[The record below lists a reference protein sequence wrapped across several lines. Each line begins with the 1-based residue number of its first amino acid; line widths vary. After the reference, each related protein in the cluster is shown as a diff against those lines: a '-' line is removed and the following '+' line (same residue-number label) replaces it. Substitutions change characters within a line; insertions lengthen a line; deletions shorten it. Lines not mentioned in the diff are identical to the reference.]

1 MYAHIHRP
9 RRRAAAGEPAPIRI
23 LILGV
28 AVLTLGA
35 CASGFE
41 NVKSENRAKLY
52 LLERGQ
58 TREQVLEEMG
68 TEPQEYNKGVFG
80 KSGVVPN
87 PYDQEVHEVGG
98 DKVEILYYATHI
110 ANTDGVI
117 TSDELTPLVLVDDL
131 LVGWGWQYLGAFA
144 EEYDLRLEGPPS
156 PPLPSSGS

>member
-1 MYAHIHRP
+1 MFSA
-9 RRRAAAGEPAPIRI
+9 
-23 LILGV
+23 V
-28 AVLTLGA
+28 ALAA

-41 NVKSENRAKLY
+41 SVQSENRAKLY

-68 TEPQEYNKGVFG
+68 TEPQEYRKGVLS
-80 KSGVVPN
+80 SGVVQN
-87 PYDQEVHEVGG
+87 PHASESHVVDGEKIEVF
-98 DKVEILYYATHI
+98 YYATHI
-110 ANTDGVI
+110 KNNDGVI
-117 TSDELTPLVLVDDL
+117 TSDELTPLVLVDDV

>member
-1 MYAHIHRP
+1 VGA
-9 RRRAAAGEPAPIRI
+9 PAPTWI
-23 LILGV
+23 LILGF

-80 KSGVVPN
+80 KSGIVPN

-98 DKVEILYYATHI
+98 DKVEIFYYATHI
-110 ANTDGVI
+110 TNTDGLI
-117 TSDELTPLVLVDDL
+117 TNDELTPLILVDDI
-131 LVGWGWQYLGAFA
+131 LVGWGWPYLDAFV
-144 EEYDLRLEGPPS
+144 EENDLTLIGPRAPEN
-156 PPLPSSGS
+156 